1 MVPLG
6 LFRSRSFSG
15 ANLLTFLLYGAL
27 GGALY
32 YLPFNLIQVQGYTAT
47 QAGAAWLPFIVTIGV
62 LSPAVGALV
71 PKTGARVLLGI
82 GPLLTA
88 AGFALAARPDMGGDY
103 WTTFFPALAVMGLGM
118 SVAVA
123 PLVSVVMGSVEPG
136 RAGLASGINN
146 AVSRAAGVLALALM
160 GVFVATVFN
169 RELDRRLEAA
179 EVRPAVVEQLVQ
191 ERKSLAAARTPRS
204 ATPGE
209 ARELRMAIDGS
220 FIAAFRL
227 TMLVAAG
234 LAAGSALVAA
244 VTIRGS

>member
-1 MVPLG
+1 
-6 LFRSRSFSG
+6 
-15 ANLLTFLLYGAL
+15 
-27 GGALY
+27 
-32 YLPFNLIQVQGYTAT
+32 
-47 QAGAAWLPFIVTIGV
+47 
-62 LSPAVGALV
+62 
-71 PKTGARVLLGI
+71 
-82 GPLLTA
+82 
-88 AGFALAARPDMGGDY
+88 
-103 WTTFFPALAVMGLGM
+103 
-118 SVAVA
+118 
-123 PLVSVVMGSVEPG
+123 MGSVQPG

-160 GVFVATVFN
+160 GVFVTTVFN

-204 ATPGE
+204 AAPGE

-220 FIAAFRL
+220 FVAAFRL